1 MHCQYPPE
9 AHAFSGT
16 CVSKMYGVINLWVRT
31 LTDWL
36 IDWLALGSSPYSP
49 DAPRPWARTCWAV

>member
-9 AHAFSGT
+9 AHVFSGT
-16 CVSKMYGVINLWVRT
+16 CMSKMYGVINLWAGT
-31 LTDWL
+31 L

-49 DAPRPWARTCWAV
+49 DAHRPSARTCWAV